1 MPEQVRELT
10 LHELSFV
17 PEAGEVVVGR
27 LDTGT
32 YAVLPEDGA
41 ELLRRLYEGMSPAEA
56 GRWYEAEFGEP
67 VDVDDFVDGLRELGF
82 VRDGSTPDAAPAARP
97 VRFRRFGELLFSP
110 PSIAVQLGIVGTW
123 LWLAGQHRDLRPSPH
138 QIFFTHSLLIVQITI
153 MVAQIPLLFMH
164 EGYHILGGQRL
175 GLPSTLRISNRLTY
189 IVFETQLNGALS
201 VPRRKRYLPFLG
213 GMFAD
218 CVQLAALGIV
228 AQVTRGPDGGFSLA
242 GRVCLAMAF
251 TVVMRLAWQFQLYLR
266 TDLYYVLATA
276 LNCYDLHDASKA
288 VMKNRIWRLL
298 RRPARMVDVQRWTE
312 RDRRVGSW
320 YGIFLVLGVGTLVT
334 ITAYGSI
341 PVIVQYF
348 STAFRHIG
356 SGSFDAAFFDA
367 LLSIAMNAI
376 QIGAVVYLS
385 RRKRRGVRRPAP
397 AERLT

>member
-1 MPEQVRELT
+1 VATDTALA

-32 YAVLPEDGA
+32 YAVLPADGA
-41 ELLRRLYEGMSPAEA
+41 QLLRRLCEGMTPAAA
-56 GRWYEAEFGEP
+56 GRWYETEFGEP

-82 VRDGSTPDAAPAARP
+82 VRDGTAVAARP
-97 VRFRRFGELLFSP
+97 VRFRRVGELLFSP
-110 PSIAVQLGIVGTW
+110 GSFALQIAVIGVW
-123 LWLAGQHRDLRPSPH
+123 LWLLSGHADLRPRPG
-138 QIFFTHSLLIVQITI
+138 QIFFTGSLLAVQLTI
-153 MVAQIPLLFMH
+153 MVVQIPLLFMH
-164 EGYHILGGQRL
+164 EGYHILAGQRL

-189 IVFETQLNGALS
+189 VVFETQLNGALS
-201 VPRRKRYLPFLG
+201 VTRRKRYLPFLA

-218 CVQLAALGIV
+218 CVQLAALGI
-228 AQVTRGPDGGFSLA
+228 AAHLTRHADGSFSLFGA
-242 GRVCLAMAF
+242 ACLAMAF

-288 VMKNRIWRLL
+288 LLKNRIWRAL
-298 RRPARMVDVQRWTE
+298 RRPERQVDVSAWTE

-320 YGIFLVLGVGTLVT
+320 YGIFLALGITTLVT
-334 ITAYGSI
+334 ITLYGSI

-348 STAFRHIG
+348 GTAFRHIG
-356 SGSFDAAFFDA
+356 SGTYDAAFFDA
-367 LLSIAMNAI
+367 LLSLAANAV

-385 RRKRRGVRRPAP
+385 RRKRRRPSPAP
-397 AERLT
+397 ATSAGRLT